1 MKNTFFKFNVKK
13 IRINKRILLVLGIIF
28 VVSPGWIL
36 GLYWMKYQK
45 LPWESGEKVIQSDNG
60 FQGDQQQEV
69 QSEDLTEE
77 ERIALLVKNDIFQ
90 EFPGDLT
97 SEVLSVDMISG
108 DTVKLYQFKET
119 YLDIGDKK
127 YILTSHSEFILD
139 GDEITAEDALGYLQ
153 EEKSLDR
160 LFYTIEGRYITTVH
174 FE

>member
-1 MKNTFFKFNVKK
+1 MKKPFSSFNVKK

-36 GLYWMKYQK
+36 GLYWMRYQK
-45 LPWESGEKVIQSDNG
+45 LPWESGGKVIQSDNG

-77 ERIALLVKNDIFQ
+77 ERIALLKKNTIFQ

-97 SEVLSVDMISG
+97 IEVFSVDMISG
-108 DTVKLYQFKET
+108 DTVKSYQFKET

-127 YILTSHSEFILD
+127 YILTSHSEFFLD
-139 GDEITAEDALGYLQ
+139 GDEITAEEALVYLQ
-153 EEKSLDR
+153 EVKNLDR
-160 LFYTIEGRYITTVH
+160 FFYTIKGRYITTVH
-174 FE
+174 FK